1 MYLDDIVSN
10 TLHRDDSGVWL
21 LEGRNSFPYTDGA
34 ASERHLR
41 RAFTTAKDL
50 STTSEELE
58 AFIKAW
64 PSEYHLT
71 RKSAQLLEGLS
82 MDRSMPALEVG
93 CGCGAITR
101 HLSANFDHV
110 ISVEGR
116 LERAKHASLPPRE
129 L

>member
-58 AFIKAW
+58 AFIKDW

-71 RKSAQLLEGLS
+71 RKRAQLLEG
-82 MDRSMPALEVG
+82 RSE
-93 CGCGAITR
+93 
-101 HLSANFDHV
+101 
-110 ISVEGR
+110 EGR
-116 LERAKHASLPPRE
+116 VGKGWVRTLKSRGSPDT
-129 L
+129 